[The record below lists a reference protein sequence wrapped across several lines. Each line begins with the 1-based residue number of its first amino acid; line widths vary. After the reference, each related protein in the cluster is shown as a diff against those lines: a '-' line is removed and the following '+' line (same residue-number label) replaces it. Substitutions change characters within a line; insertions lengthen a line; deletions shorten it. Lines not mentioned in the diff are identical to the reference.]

1 MKNLKVK
8 NKLFLVSSIMMI
20 FILIVG
26 FTGFYVNKKINK
38 SIKSLYDNNLI
49 SVQVLNDTRTQA
61 RAAEANLA
69 KLILEVKD
77 KNEQEKLKS
86 DINERIGKFNKDI
99 DKYKKVG
106 LDTEEERKFFNI
118 MEENLNKFREGRE
131 IIFKLVNEGKAD
143 LAVEK
148 FEELKPI
155 NQKYQRALRDL
166 SNHSIKEAEEFK
178 INSERQSN
186 LLSKI
191 IIGISFISIIMG
203 AIMNFLLAKSIVDP
217 LNMAVNYLNKL
228 AEGDFT
234 KEFPH
239 ELLNQKDEIG
249 KLSLS
254 VNKMY
259 VSIKDIVENV
269 LDKANSSEESVNKI
283 NEDIGN
289 LNFKI
294 QNTSAATQQLSASM
308 EETGAS
314 AEEMSATS
322 QEIERAV
329 ENISLKAQNGS
340 NNASEILNKAEK
352 LKSNTLKEQEN
363 AIRVKENI
371 DINLKKAIE
380 KSKTIEEIKVL
391 SDAILEI
398 TSQTNLLALNAAI
411 EAARAGESGK
421 GFAVVA
427 DEIRKLAEESSK
439 AVVQIQDTTKIVIEA
454 VENLKFNSND
464 VLQFIDK
471 YVVKSYEGTVEVC
484 DQYSNDA
491 LYYNDISNDLSA
503 TSEELLAS
511 VKNMVEVINNVA
523 EAANE
528 GANGTTN
535 IAENTEEV
543 VGASE
548 RIMQLTELLRENSTK
563 LINSVDMFKI

>member
-1 MKNLKVK
+1 MRNFKVK
-8 NKLFLVSSIMMI
+8 NKLFLVSSIMMM

-38 SIKSLYDNNLI
+38 SIKALYDNNLV

-61 RAAEANLA
+61 RAAEADLA

-86 DINERIGKFNKDI
+86 DINKRVNKFNEDI
-99 DKYKKVG
+99 NKYKKVG
-106 LDTEEERKFFNI
+106 LDTEEEKNFLNV
-118 MEENLNKFREGRE
+118 MEENLNEFRERRGT
-131 IIFKLVNEGKAD
+131 IFKLVDEGKSD
-143 LAVEK
+143 LAIEK

-155 NQKYQRALRDL
+155 NEKYQKALVDL
-166 SNHSIKEAEEFK
+166 SNHSVKEAEEFK

-191 IIGISFISIIMG
+191 IVGISFMSIVVG
-203 AIMNFLLAKSIVDP
+203 AVMSLLLAKSIVDP
-217 LNMAVNYLNKL
+217 LNVAVNYLNNL

-234 KEFPH
+234 KKFPH
-239 ELLNQKDEIG
+239 ELLKRKDEIG

-259 VSIKDIVENV
+259 VSIKDIVKNV
-269 LDKANSSEESVNKI
+269 LNEANSSEKSVNKI

-352 LKSNTLKEQEN
+352 LKSNTIKEQEN

-371 DINLKKAIE
+371 DNNLKKAIE
-380 KSKTIEEIKVL
+380 KSKTIEEIKIL

-439 AVVQIQDTTKIVIEA
+439 AVVQIQDTTKIVVEA
-454 VENLKFNSND
+454 VENLKINSNE

-471 YVVKSYEGTVEVC
+471 YVVKSYKGTVEVC

-491 LYYNDISNDLSA
+491 LYYNDISNDLNA

-543 VGASE
+543 VSASE
-548 RIMQLTELLRENSTK
+548 RIMQLTELLSENSTK
-563 LINSVDMFKI
+563 LISSVAMFKI